1 MLSPMRA
8 ALSQSRLSN
17 KPSVGIVVFELTD
30 ACNQACKFCYNYWK
44 GGECSQKMEAP
55 DYRLARRT
63 LSRLL
68 RQASIGRISFS
79 GGEPM
84 MMPHIHDLALKVR
97 FSGAQL
103 NLLTNGT
110 LLSDQDIEIFDQLGV
125 GAVQIPI
132 LATTPEPHDKITS
145 LGGSWQRAV
154 GAARKVAQRRKG
166 MLVPV
171 LIVSKMNL
179 HRIEECLEFFH
190 NELGADYALINRFNV
205 GGLGLKNAS
214 MLNLTHEE
222 LRSMFERANAAA
234 ARLGMTLQSG
244 VCTPL
249 CVVDP
254 KNYPNILFTNC
265 STDFSRRPLT
275 VNFRG
280 DVRFCNHS
288 PKVLGNI
295 HKTPLGEIIE
305 RASQD
310 AYFSS
315 VPTKCDGCELWERC
329 RGGCRAASEQLY
341 GTFGEVDPI
350 VAVE

>member
-1 MLSPMRA
+1 MSA
-8 ALSQSRLSN
+8 VVSRLLSSN
-17 KPSVGIVVFELTD
+17 KPSVGVVVYELTD

-44 GGECSQKMEAP
+44 GGECPAKMEAP
-55 DYRLARRT
+55 NYRMARRT

-68 RQASIGRISFS
+68 RQATIGRISFS

-97 FSGAQL
+97 FAGTQF

-132 LATTPEPHDKITS
+132 LSTTPALHDKITS
-145 LGGSWQRAV
+145 LEGSWQRAV
-154 GAARKVAQRRKG
+154 ASARKVAAMRKG

-179 HRIEECLEFFH
+179 HCIEECLEFFH
-190 NELGADYALINRFNV
+190 NELGADYALINRFNI

-222 LRSMFERANAAA
+222 LRSMFERANSTA

-254 KNYPNILFTNC
+254 KMYPNILFTNC
-265 STDFSRRPLT
+265 STDMSRRPLT
-275 VNFRG
+275 INFRG

-295 HKTPLGEIIE
+295 HKTPLREIIE
-305 RASQD
+305 RVNQES
-310 AYFSS
+310 YFSTI
-315 VPTKCDGCELWERC
+315 PAKCAGCELWERC

-350 VAVE
+350 VAME